1 MSFAPPGADRLR
13 ALRRM
18 KVIAASLLVVA
29 AAVYVVCR
37 AVGDGHGAWG
47 YVQAAAEASMVGGL
61 ADWFAVTAL
70 FRHPLGLPIPHTAI
84 IPRKKDQIGEGL
96 AGFVQDYF
104 LTTAIVGERVAAA
117 HVPQRI
123 GAWLADP
130 EHARQVA
137 QELSNAV
144 SGMASVLQ
152 DNELRDAVATFADKR
167 LRELDAAPL
176 LARVLDAVC
185 DSGQHQAVLTAA
197 LKGMMRFLDENRDV
211 FRRRVSQESPDWVPD
226 WVDERVFVRG
236 FTALQSFLAD
246 VSLDT
251 EHDLRHAYD
260 DQVRRFA
267 QRLRTDPVQQAK
279 IEAAKLQLLDHH
291 EVRTWLSSLWIRGKS
306 LVVDG
311 AADPSSDL
319 RRAVERLVVRAGETL
334 RDDPTAGAKIDVVLQ
349 RVSDHVVNHYGD
361 DLAAVISSTVQRW
374 DTTETSRRLE
384 LQVGRDLQFIRIN
397 GTVVGSLAGLV
408 IYTLTQLF

>member
-1 MSFAPPGADRLR
+1 
-13 ALRRM
+13 
-18 KVIAASLLVVA
+18 
-29 AAVYVVCR
+29 
-37 AVGDGHGAWG
+37 
-47 YVQAAAEASMVGGL
+47 
-61 ADWFAVTAL
+61 
-70 FRHPLGLPIPHTAI
+70 
-84 IPRKKDQIGEGL
+84 
-96 AGFVQDYF
+96 
-104 LTTAIVGERVAAA
+104 
-117 HVPQRI
+117 
-123 GAWLADP
+123 
-130 EHARQVA
+130 
-137 QELSNAV
+137 
-144 SGMASVLQ
+144 
-152 DNELRDAVATFADKR
+152 
-167 LRELDAAPL
+167 
-176 LARVLDAVC
+176 
-185 DSGQHQAVLTAA
+185 
-197 LKGMMRFLDENRDV
+197 V

-267 QRLRTDPVQQAK
+267 GRLRTDPVQQAK
-279 IEAAKLQLLDHH
+279 IEAAKLQLLEHH

-334 RDDPTAGAKIDVVLQ
+334 RDDPTAGAKIDEVLQ
-349 RVSDHVVNHYGD
+349 RVSEHVVNHYGD

-374 DTTETSRRLE
+374 DTEETSRRLE